1 MPRMQLAIEKVP
13 VPAHET
19 YLSEVAMT
27 MPPSALSSVVG
38 LLVSSGEQVVE
49 PGIDASLHP
58 LLVPLTQT
66 SDGCITALL
75 RWPTA
80 GGGGSKLPLVRTSS
94 DGQMLTLLADS
105 MENYL
110 LRAAAVADA
119 DGAADATPLAE
130 LSRDIGFPYEAG
142 AAAAAAGGLPGYVI
156 TKVGPF
162 MHEYEGLA
170 QGHIT
175 KGSETAALI
184 TCERA
189 TNVFGAWGR
198 PCAFHARML
207 ASLGRDEEA
216 RDKARNALELPL
228 WTLGDDLDEILAIA
242 QTDREQLTARL
253 QIKADGSLTP
263 EQLRQTNGMEQRS
276 PKDIAKDRASY
287 LLDLAVAAPGDFSW
301 ESIRAPLAE
310 RYREA
315 GMNSV
320 ARFVL
325 RGED

>member
-1 MPRMQLAIEKVP
+1 MLCVLSLLPAYTTPVPRAPMPRMQLAIEKVP

-130 LSRDIGFPYEAG
+130 LSRDIGWPKRYLQRHG
-142 AAAAAAGGLPGYVI
+142 R
-156 TKVGPF
+156 
-162 MHEYEGLA
+162 
-170 QGHIT
+170 
-175 KGSETAALI
+175 LI
-184 TCERA
+184 
-189 TNVFGAWGR
+189 
-198 PCAFHARML
+198 AFLHL
-207 ASLGRDEEA
+207 HGV
-216 RDKARNALELPL
+216 RNAE
-228 WTLGDDLDEILAIA
+228 GIVA
-242 QTDREQLTARL
+242 L
-253 QIKADGSLTP
+253 QP
-263 EQLRQTNGMEQRS
+263 
-276 PKDIAKDRASY
+276 
-287 LLDLAVAAPGDFSW
+287 
-301 ESIRAPLAE
+301 
-310 RYREA
+310 
-315 GMNSV
+315 
-320 ARFVL
+320 
-325 RGED
+325 